1 MKTKMFTLLDTK
13 AEAFGVPF
21 FMPQTAMAKRAVMD
35 LSRDPQSM
43 LSKHREDFVLY
54 EIGEFDDSIGS
65 VIPYA
70 TPKNLGI
77 APSEITPVD
86 SVIANREPVETLDLS
101 FIKNGETSKVK

>member
-54 EIGEFDDSIGS
+54 EIGEFDDSLGT
-65 VIPYA
+65 VIPYSS
-70 TPKNLGI
+70 PKNLGI
-77 APSEITPVD
+77 APLEISAAD
-86 SVIANREPVETLDLS
+86 SVVANREPVETLDLS
-101 FIKNGETSKVK
+101 FIKNGKA